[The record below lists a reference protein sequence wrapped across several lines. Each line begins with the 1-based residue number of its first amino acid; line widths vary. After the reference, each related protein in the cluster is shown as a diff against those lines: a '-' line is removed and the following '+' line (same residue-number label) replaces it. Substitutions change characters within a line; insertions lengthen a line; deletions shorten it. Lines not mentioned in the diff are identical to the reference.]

1 MVHSLIATA
10 IVNASTSF
18 HATAFH
24 TQPNNL
30 SQYKH
35 SRKYTACHILQGGK
49 EDDKRWD
56 YDEKQVNIDPPL
68 QEGNRMRKNKR
79 KNKNQSINIVNDDYT
94 PPSLLESTTNF
105 LLQPIQIFSYQLP
118 LIYLIVNII
127 LITTLPTITWILSTI
142 LFCLYFALGWEI
154 LGDSN
159 NVDKKRKDENQ
170 YEEDTEENVRMGILP
185 FASFAGAVASGTIL
199 SPQGLVMDNE
209 SIIAYIV
216 FVFGI
221 GIGLLALLLG
231 ETKELSKE
239 ELLLDIK
246 QSEHRLVRDEREKM
260 DLWDNDLE
268 VKSVEMSEENDP
280 SLRQS
285 D

>member
-10 IVNASTSF
+10 IVNASISF

-35 SRKYTACHILQGGK
+35 RRKYTACHIILQGGK
-49 EDDKRWD
+49 EDEKRWD

-68 QEGNRMRKNKR
+68 QEGNRMRKNKKR
-79 KNKNQSINIVNDDYT
+79 SINIVNDDYI
-94 PPSLLESTTNF
+94 PPSVLESTTNF

-118 LIYLIVNII
+118 LIYLLVIVI

-142 LFCLYFALGWEI
+142 LFCLYFTLGWEI

-185 FASFAGAVASGTIL
+185 FASFAGAVASGMIL

-209 SIIAYIV
+209 SMIASII

-246 QSEHRLVRDEREKM
+246 QSEHLLVRDEREKM

-268 VKSVEMSEENDP
+268 VKSQLSEENDP
-280 SLRQS
+280 SLRQ
-285 D
+285 